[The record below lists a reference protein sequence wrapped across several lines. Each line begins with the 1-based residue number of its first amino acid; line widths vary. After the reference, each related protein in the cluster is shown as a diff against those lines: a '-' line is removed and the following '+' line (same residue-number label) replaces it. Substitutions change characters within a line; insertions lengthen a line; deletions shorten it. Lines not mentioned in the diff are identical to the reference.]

1 MSDGQR
7 SGRSTGR
14 VSCKSTELKHCSMI
28 ETSWNK
34 YEVSLAS
41 ATQIRRPS
49 SEIKFRV
56 VEVLKTPRFSTAIG
70 SNPYAEDRVEY
81 FSVFLVVAIS
91 ATVPASVAALSTYYY
106 YY

>member
-14 VSCKSTELKHCSMI
+14 VSCKSTELKRCSMI
-28 ETSWNK
+28 EMRWNR

-41 ATQIRRPS
+41 PVWTQIRRPS

-56 VEVLKTPRFSTAIG
+56 VELKTPRFSTAIG
-70 SNPYAEDRVEY
+70 CMLRIGSSISL
-81 FSVFLVVAIS
+81 FFLVAVIS
-91 ATVPASVAALSTYYY
+91 ATVPASVAALST
-106 YY
+106 